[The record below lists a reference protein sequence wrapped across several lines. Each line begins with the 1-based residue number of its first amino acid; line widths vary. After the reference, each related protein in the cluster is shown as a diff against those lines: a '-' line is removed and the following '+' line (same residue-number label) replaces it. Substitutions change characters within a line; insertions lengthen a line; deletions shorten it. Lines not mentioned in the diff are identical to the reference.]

1 MCFQAALVLT
11 ESGGSMRPSASV
23 LLLLSLLSMGL
34 ATGSTAQDSQMP
46 HPPQP
51 DVHQIL
57 TAVLQNQ
64 TKSLEARRAWL
75 FRQQT
80 LVRFLRGNGELAR
93 EELRHYEVRP
103 KPDGVEREMK
113 SVEGK
118 VSIGKQTYPYTDP
131 EYRSGTI
138 DLDGELVDSFADD
151 FLFEEKSRDGLPD
164 DLFPLSTEMVNRH
177 RFTLHGAEDYRGRQ
191 VYRITFAP
199 AKKTKET
206 PAGWW
211 KGEMLVDAGALQPVL
226 VVTTQARGLPVA
238 VRTLLG
244 VNLKQTGFRLEYSEL
259 EPGLWFPTRYGGEFS
274 LRVLFGYSRRIALS
288 LRNTEFRKAS
298 AESSIRYANE
308 AMDAESQRAASPEP
322 DATPSPLRP
331 AAPEPPKQ

>member
-1 MCFQAALVLT
+1 MK
-11 ESGGSMRPSASV
+11 RSASV
-23 LLLLSLLSMGL
+23 LALLLLLSISL
-34 ATGSTAQDSQMP
+34 AGASLAQDSRTPDPP
-46 HPPQP
+46 HP
-51 DVHQIL
+51 DVQQIL
-57 TAVLQNQ
+57 SSILENQ
-64 TKSLEARRAWL
+64 TKSLEARRSWL

-93 EELRHYEVRP
+93 EELRYYEVRP
-103 KPDGVEREMK
+103 KPDGMEREMK

-131 EYRSGTI
+131 EYRSGNI

-164 DLFPLSTEMVNRH
+164 DLFPLSAEMVSRH
-177 RFTLHGAEDYRGRQ
+177 RFTLHGAEDYKGRQ

-211 KGEMLVDAGALQPVL
+211 KGEMLLDIAALQPVL
-226 VVTTQARGLPVA
+226 VVTTQAKGLPVA

-244 VNLKQTGFRLEYSEL
+244 SNLKQTGFRLEYSEL

-288 LRNTEFRKAS
+288 LRNMEFRKAS
-298 AESSIRYANE
+298 AESSIRYENE
-308 AMDAESQRAASPEP
+308 AP
-322 DATPSPLRP
+322 DADARPVDSPSPDAPPSPPQSEAP
-331 AAPEPPKQ
+331 APPKQ

>member
-1 MCFQAALVLT
+1 MKRL
-11 ESGGSMRPSASV
+11 ASV
-23 LLLLSLLSMGL
+23 LLPLLLSVSL
-34 ATGSTAQDSQMP
+34 ATASSDEDFRTPQLQ
-46 HPPQP
+46 QP
-51 DVHQIL
+51 DVQQIL
-57 TAVLQNQ
+57 ESVLQNQ

-80 LVRFLRGNGELAR
+80 LVRFLRGNGDLAR

-103 KPDGVEREMK
+103 KPDGMEREMK

-118 VSIGKQTYPYTDP
+118 VSIGKQTYSYTDP
-131 EYRSGTI
+131 EYRSGNI

-151 FLFEEKSRDGLPD
+151 FLFQEKLRDGLPD

-199 AKKTKET
+199 AKKTKEH

-211 KGEMLVDAGALQPVL
+211 KGEMLVDVGALQPVL
-226 VVTTQARGLPVA
+226 VVTTQAKGLPVA

-244 VNLKQTGFRLEYSEL
+244 INLKQTGFRLEYSEL

-298 AESSIRYANE
+298 AQSSIRYEHE
-308 AMDAESQRAASPEP
+308 APDAQALRADSPEP
-322 DATPSPLRP
+322 NAPPSPLQS

>member
-1 MCFQAALVLT
+1 
-11 ESGGSMRPSASV
+11 MRRLASV
-23 LLLLSLLSMGL
+23 PLLLLLSISL
-34 ATGSTAQDSQMP
+34 ATASSDEDSRD
-46 HPPQP
+46 PQP
-51 DVHQIL
+51 QQLDVQQIL
-57 TAVLQNQ
+57 TAVLENQ

-80 LVRFLRGNGELAR
+80 LVRFLRGNGDLAR

-103 KPDGVEREMK
+103 KPDGMEREMK
-113 SVEGK
+113 SLEGK

-131 EYRSGTI
+131 EYRSGNI
-138 DLDGELVDSFADD
+138 DLDGELVHSFAGD

-199 AKKTKET
+199 TKKSKEN

-211 KGEMLVDAGALQPVL
+211 KGEMLVDVAALQPVL
-226 VVTTQARGLPVA
+226 VVTTQAKGLPVA

-244 VNLKQTGFRLEYSEL
+244 INLKQTGFRLEYSEL

-288 LRNTEFRKAS
+288 LRNMEFRKAS
-298 AESSIRYANE
+298 AESNIRYENE
-308 AMDAESQRAASPEP
+308 APDTEARPANALSP
-322 DATPSPLRP
+322 DAPPSP
-331 AAPEPPKQ
+331 